1 MRKYFYSNRFSTPED
16 LAKFVNGKLNIEVQQ
31 ICCTQQ
37 GNWVVF
43 YWTW

>member
-1 MRKYFYSNRFSTPED
+1 MRKYFHSDHFSTPEE

-31 ICCTQQ
+31 ICLSQHD
-37 GNWVVF
+37 GWVVF

>member
-1 MRKYFYSNRFSTPED
+1 MNKSFYSKTFGSPEE

-31 ICCTQQ
+31 ICRTQV

>member
-1 MRKYFYSNRFSTPED
+1 MREYFYSACFSTPEA

-31 ICCTQQ
+31 ICHVQSE
-37 GNWVVF
+37 GWVVF